1 MARSLAIV
9 ERQVGDDERADY
21 LAALAARRS
30 RAAAMRA
37 HFWVFEHATER
48 GRFVEF
54 TEAANDA
61 SIASLHGH
69 DLPGQLW
76 REVQGG

>member
-1 MARSLAIV
+1 MPRALRIH
-9 ERQVGDDERADY
+9 ERQVPDAERADY
-21 LAALAARRS
+21 LAALPVRKA
-30 RAAAMRA
+30 RAAAVPA

-54 TEAANDA
+54 TEAASEADLAAADGRA
-61 SIASLHGH
+61 SA
-69 DLPGQLW
+69 DDVW